1 MKASLFSLIAALA
14 STATAQVQ
22 GKAFGF
28 AAGTT
33 GGGSAAP
40 QYPSSIAQLKQWLTD
55 STPRTIMIDRTWDFR
70 NTEGTTKGKCCSDNR
85 TTKCPGGTSKGQTWI
100 QDTCDAASG
109 TWVDCTY
116 DNAAKSPIDIN
127 SNKSIVGVGS
137 KGVIIGK
144 GFRVRGGKSN
154 VIIQN
159 VHITNLNPQYV
170 WGGDAITLDGSDKVW
185 IDHCK
190 ISLIGRQF
198 IVSGWGAAGKVT
210 ISNTEFDGKSEW
222 SAGCNGKH
230 YWTALLIGAKDYYT
244 FSGNWLHDVSGRSP
258 HMGTKNT
265 AGSENLFHGVNNYFQ
280 NVGGHAFDIDG
291 NTWVLLEGNYF
302 DSVTTPVTPA
312 SLTNGGNIY
321 IVNTVDE
328 ASRCT
333 SSLGYICEWNRA
345 RDSGVVSSLTSTAAL
360 SKLGG
365 FKSSLIGHIGVA
377 DVPAKVKANAGVG
390 KTTSTNA

>member
-1 MKASLFSLIAALA
+1 MKASLFSLFGALA
-14 STATAQVQ
+14 GTATAQVQ

-28 AAGTT
+28 AAGTI

-40 QYPSSIAQLKQWLTD
+40 QVPPSLAQLKEWLTD
-55 STPRTIMIDRTWDFR
+55 STARTIMIDRTWDFR
-70 NTEGTTKGKCCSDNR
+70 NTEGTTTGKCCSDNR
-85 TTKCPGGTSKGQTWI
+85 TTN
-100 QDTCDAASG
+100 G

-116 DNAAKSPIDIN
+116 DNAAKTPIDVN
-127 SNKSIVGVGS
+127 SNKSIVGVGT

-144 GFRVRGGKSN
+144 GLRVRGGKSN

-159 VHITNLNPQYV
+159 IHITNLNPQYV

-258 HMGTKNT
+258 HMGTTNT

-280 NVGGHAFDIDG
+280 NIGGHAFDIDG

-302 DSVTTPVTPA
+302 DTVTTTITPA

-321 IVNTVDE
+321 V
-328 ASRCT
+328 
-333 SSLGYICEWNRA
+333 ICEWNRA
-345 RDSGVVSSLTSTAAL
+345 QNSGTVNTLTSSAAL

-365 FKSSLIGHIGVA
+365 FKPSLIGHIGVA
-377 DVPAKVKANAGVG
+377 DVPAKVKANAGIG
-390 KTTSTNA
+390 RTTSINA

>member
-1 MKASLFSLIAALA
+1 MKVSFLSLVAAFASAAN
-14 STATAQVQ
+14 AQVQ
-22 GKAFGF
+22 GKPFGF

-33 GGGSAAP
+33 GGGSATP
-40 QYPSSIAQLKQWLTD
+40 QYPSSLAELKTWLTD
-55 STPRTIMIDRTWDFR
+55 STPRVIMINRTWDFR
-70 NTEGTTKGKCCSDNR
+70 NTEGTTSTQCCSDNR
-85 TTKCPGGTSKGQTWI
+85 TTKCPGGTSAGQAWI

-109 TWVDCTY
+109 TWVSCTY
-116 DNAAKSPIDIN
+116 DNAARTPIDVG
-127 SNKSIVGVGS
+127 SNKSIVGVGTS
-137 KGVIIGK
+137 GVIIGK
-144 GFRVRGGKSN
+144 GLRVRGGNSN

-170 WGGDAITLDGSDKVW
+170 WGGDAITLDGADRIW

-210 ISNTEFDGKSEW
+210 ISNNEFDGKTTW

-230 YWTALLIGAKDYYT
+230 YWTLLLIGAKDYYT
-244 FSGNWLHDVSGRSP
+244 FAGNYLHDLSGRAP
-258 HMGTKNT
+258 HMGTTNGVT
-265 AGSENLFHGVNNYFQ
+265 ENYFHGVNNF
-280 NVGGHAFDIDG
+280 VSAVAGHSFDIDG

-302 DSVTTPVTPA
+302 DSVTTPITPA
-312 SLTNGGNIY
+312 SSTNGGQIY
-321 IVNTVDE
+321 VVNTVDE

-333 SSLGYICEWNRA
+333 SYLGYICEWNRA
-345 RDSGVVSSLTSTAAL
+345 SGSGAITSLTSTTAL
-360 SKLGG
+360 TKLSA

-390 KTTSTNA
+390 KTTSTNS

>member
-1 MKASLFSLIAALA
+1 MKTLILFVVAALA
-14 STATAQVQ
+14 STATAQVR

-40 QYPSSIAQLKQWLTD
+40 QYPSSIAQLKEWLTD

-70 NTEGTTKGKCCSDNR
+70 NTEGKTNGRCCSDNR
-85 TTKCPGGTSKGQTWI
+85 TTKCPGGTSKGQAWI

-109 TWVDCTY
+109 TWIDCTY
-116 DNAAKSPIDIN
+116 DNAAKNPIDIN

-144 GFRVRGGKSN
+144 GFRVRDGKSN

-159 VHITNLNPQYV
+159 IHITNLNPQYV

-190 ISLIGRQF
+190 VSLIGRQF

-230 YWTALLIGAKDYYT
+230 YWTALLIGVKDYYT

-258 HMGTKNT
+258 HMGTKKT
-265 AGSENLFHGVNNYFQ
+265 AGSEIIFHGVNNYFQ

-302 DSVTTPVTPA
+302 DSATTPITPA
-312 SLTNGGNIY
+312 TLANGGNVY

-328 ASRCT
+328 ASRCS

-345 RDSGVVSSLTSTAAL
+345 RDSGVVSSLSSAAAL
-360 SKLGG
+360 SRLGD

-390 KTTSTNA
+390 KTTSTNY

>member
-1 MKASLFSLIAALA
+1 MKASLLSIVAAFA
-14 STATAQVQ
+14 GAATAQVK
-22 GKAFGF
+22 GKPFGF

-40 QYPSSIAQLKQWLTD
+40 QYPSSIAQLKEWLTD

-70 NTEGTTKGKCCSDNR
+70 NTEGTTSGQCCSDNR
-85 TTKCPGGTSKGQTWI
+85 TTKCPGGTSKGQAWI
-100 QDTCDAASG
+100 QTTCDAASG
-109 TWVDCTY
+109 TWVSCKY
-116 DNAAKSPIDIN
+116 DNAAKTPIDVN

-144 GFRVRGGKSN
+144 GLRVRGGKSN

-170 WGGDAITLDGSDKVW
+170 WGGDAITLDGADRVW

-198 IVSGWGAAGKVT
+198 IVTGWGAAGKVT
-210 ISNTEFDGKSEW
+210 ISNTEFDGKTEW

-230 YWTALLIGAKDYYT
+230 YWAALLIGAKDYYT
-244 FSGNWLHDVSGRSP
+244 FSGNWVHDTSGRSP
-258 HMGTKNT
+258 HMGTTNGVT
-265 AGSENLFHGVNNYFQ
+265 ENIFHGVNNYFQ

-302 DSVTTPVTPA
+302 DSVTTPVTA
-312 SLTNGGNIY
+312 DSYTKGGQVY
-321 IVNTVDE
+321 YVTTVDD
-328 ASRCT
+328 AARCT
-333 SSLGYICEWNRA
+333 SSLGYICEWNRSA
-345 RDSGVVSSLTSTAAL
+345 NSGAVKSTTSANAL
-360 SKLGG
+360 SKLAG

-377 DVPAKVKANAGVG
+377 DVPAKVKANAGIG